1 MAPKITKKQRNHL
14 GITGGQVD
22 LASDI
27 RKILRLLYRTNE
39 TYLCSHKYNL
49 LDLFVYNRMSF

>member
-27 RKILRLLYRTNE
+27 KKILRLLHQPNG
-39 TYLCSHKYNL
+39 TYLMSKVPFL
-49 LDLFVYNRMSF
+49 EVSVYNRMSF

>member
-14 GITGGQVD
+14 YQKVD

-27 RKILRLLYRTNE
+27 SKRTLYYLQWLEHDLLAIP
-39 TYLCSHKYNL
+39 CQ
-49 LDLFVYNRMSF
+49 